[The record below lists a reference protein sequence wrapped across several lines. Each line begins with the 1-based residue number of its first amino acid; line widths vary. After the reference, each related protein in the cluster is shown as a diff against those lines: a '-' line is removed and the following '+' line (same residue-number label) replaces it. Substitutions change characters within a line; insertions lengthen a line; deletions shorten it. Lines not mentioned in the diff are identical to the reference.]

1 MNPIERAAKVVQTDF
16 NLEAYAKDHPNSRNR
31 EGQTAYEEFVAQSKK
46 KHQGLTRVEGDKR
59 KPNQSYNDLQF
70 DA

>member
-46 KHQGLTRVEGDKR
+46 KHQGIQRTEAERGKSR
-59 KPNQSYNDLQF
+59 GYNDLQF